1 MSNGWL
7 EVMNLEK
14 LVKFSR
20 KVIYYNFD
28 ETHSKLD
35 DESFMEKIENISN
48 KKDDEEMERV
58 LPYKEIE
65 AIFGEFL
72 HRKIS
77 KETKK
82 KAWFLKEKDYNIIL
96 EQLSERMVSNI
107 VRGLVN
113 RGLVESAFDDE
124 KNDFVFW
131 VKGNDNKRKEK
142 EK

>member
-7 EVMNLEK
+7 EVVNLEK
-14 LVKFSR
+14 LAKFSR

-28 ETHSKLD
+28 ESNSKLN

-48 KKDDEEMERV
+48 EKDDEEMERL

-72 HRKIS
+72 QRKKS

-113 RGLVESAFDDE
+113 RGLVESAFDSE

-131 VKGNDNKRKEK
+131 VKGNEDKRKEK
-142 EK
+142 DK

>member
-7 EVMNLEK
+7 EVVNLEK

-28 ETHSKLD
+28 ESNSKLN

-48 KKDDEEMERV
+48 EKDDAEMERV

-72 HRKIS
+72 QRRNS

-107 VRGLVN
+107 VRGLVKK
-113 RGLVESAFDDE
+113 GLVESAFDDE
-124 KNDFVFW
+124 KNEFVFW